1 MLDDTM
7 RFVPLEV
14 FPMEYEDVIYK
25 KSDGRAKISINRP
38 KAHNSFRSRTLE
50 ELTEAFKDAS
60 EDSRVGAVI
69 LTAEGGKAFCS
80 GGDIAEMLALTPAT
94 GRVFVLKLFHLFSLI
109 RQCPKPVIAAVDGYC
124 LGGGNEINLVCDLT
138 IATEKSVFGQVGPT
152 VGSVPVLAGTQIL
165 PRLVGDKK
173 AKEIIFLCGKYSAR
187 EALEMGWI
195 NKVVPDGSLEEE
207 TEAWVSRILQMSPQ
221 SLRLSKTSLNF
232 ESDLLHSSYMHG
244 IEMLS
249 ATYGSEELKEGMAS
263 FMEKR
268 KPDFNRFR
276 K

>member
-1 MLDDTM
+1 
-7 RFVPLEV
+7 
-14 FPMEYEDVIYK
+14 MEYEDVIYK